1 MATES
6 GIRVRFEKVS
16 AFSNRAQRGDVMNR
30 RYIRWFF
37 VLLVIVAAGVV
48 VWYFARPDPVQ
59 VVVKPVDRGMVERT
73 VANTRAGTVKACRR
87 AKLSPSIGGQIAK
100 LPIREGDTVKT
111 GDLLIEIWNQ
121 DLAAEVTLAVSEA
134 EAARARANAACL
146 NADVAQRDA
155 NRIVNL
161 YKTGATS
168 EERADKA
175 VTEAKALKA
184 DCKAAKASALMSK
197 ARVGVAEATLARTR
211 LIAPFNGVVAEI
223 NGELSEYV
231 TPSPIGIATP
241 PVVDL
246 IDNTCFYVTAP
257 IDEVDVPNIEPG
269 MTARVSLDAFGDR
282 HFEGNVRRIAPYVLD
297 REKQAR
303 TVDVE
308 VEFTTPDDIREML
321 AGYSA
326 DVEIILDVRKN
337 TLRIPTEAVLEG
349 NRVFVYLPDKKLIR
363 ERTFKSGIS
372 NWYYTE
378 VISGLDPDQQVV
390 VNVDRSGIKD
400 GAKVVISQ
408 EAP

>member
-1 MATES
+1 M
-6 GIRVRFEKVS
+6 IR
-16 AFSNRAQRGDVMNR
+16 Q
-30 RYIRWFF
+30 YIRWLIP
-37 VLLVIVAAGVV
+37 VLVIAAAGVII
-48 VWYFARPDPVQ
+48 WYFTRPEPVQ
-59 VVVKPVDRGMVERT
+59 VVIKPVDRGIVERT

-87 AKLSPSIGGQIAK
+87 AKLSPSIGGQIEK
-100 LPIREGDTVKT
+100 LPIREGDQVKS

-121 DLAAEVTLAVSEA
+121 DLAAEVRLVVSEA
-134 EAARARANAACL
+134 EASRARARAACL
-146 NADVAQRDA
+146 NADVAQREA

-161 YKTGATS
+161 RKTGATS
-168 EERADKA
+168 EEKADKA

-184 DCKAAKASALMSK
+184 ECEAAKASALMSK
-197 ARVGVAEATLARTR
+197 AKIGVAKAALDRTR
-211 LIAPFNGVVAEI
+211 LMAPFDGVVAEI

-231 TPSPIGIATP
+231 TPSPVGIAIP

-269 MTARVSLDAFGDR
+269 MNSRVSLDAFGDR
-282 HFEGNVRRIAPYVLD
+282 RFAGEVRRIAPYVLD

-308 VEFTTPDDIREML
+308 VTFTIPGDIRQML

-326 DVEIILDVRKN
+326 DVEIILDVREN

-349 NRVFVYLPDKKLIR
+349 NRVFVYLPDSKMIR

-378 VISGLDPDQQVV
+378 VLSGLKPDELVV
-390 VNVDRSGIKD
+390 VNVDRVGMKD
-400 GAKVVISQ
+400 GAKAVLS
-408 EAP
+408 EGEK

>member
-1 MATES
+1 
-6 GIRVRFEKVS
+6 
-16 AFSNRAQRGDVMNR
+16 MNR
-30 RYIRWFF
+30 RYIRWVI
-37 VLLVIVAAGVV
+37 VLLLVVAAAVI

-59 VVVKPVDRGMVERT
+59 IVVKPVDRGMVERT

-87 AKLSPSIGGQIAK
+87 AKLSPSIGGQISK
-100 LPIREGDTVKT
+100 LPIHEGDTVKS
-111 GDLLIEIWNQ
+111 GDLLVEIWNQ

-134 EAARARANAACL
+134 EAAKARAKAACL

-161 YKTGATS
+161 HKTGAIS
-168 EERADKA
+168 EEKADKA

-184 DCKAAKASALMSK
+184 DCEAAKASALMSK
-197 ARVGVAEATLARTR
+197 ARVGVTRATLDRTR

-282 HFEGNVRRIAPYVLD
+282 RFAGKVRRIAPYVLD

-308 VEFTTPDDIREML
+308 VEFTIPADIREML

-349 NRVFVYLPDKKLIR
+349 NRVFVYLPDNKVIR

-378 VISGLDPDQQVV
+378 VISGLKPDQQVV
-390 VNVDRSGIKD
+390 VNVDRAGIKD
-400 GAKVVISQ
+400 GAKAVLSQ

>member
-1 MATES
+1 MS
-6 GIRVRFEKVS
+6 
-16 AFSNRAQRGDVMNR
+16 R
-30 RYIRWFF
+30 RYIRWFIP
-37 VLLVIVAAGVV
+37 VLIIASAAVT
-48 VWYFARPDPVQ
+48 VWYLTRPDPVQ
-59 VVVKPVDRGMVERT
+59 VVVKPVDLGIVERT

-100 LPIREGDTVKT
+100 LPIREGDTVKS
-111 GDLLIEIWNQ
+111 GDLLLEIWNQ
-121 DLAAEVTLAVSEA
+121 DLAAEVRLVVSEA
-134 EAARARANAACL
+134 EAARARARAACL
-146 NADVAQRDA
+146 NADVAQREA
-155 NRIVNL
+155 KRIVNL
-161 YKTGATS
+161 RKTGATS
-168 EERADKA
+168 EEKADKA
-175 VTEAKALKA
+175 VTEAKALRA
-184 DCKAAKASALMSK
+184 DCEAAKASALMSE
-197 ARVGVAEATLARTR
+197 ARIGVAKATLDRTR

-231 TPSPIGIATP
+231 TPSPLGIATP

-269 MTARVSLDAFGDR
+269 MNSRVSLDAFGDR
-282 HFEGNVRRIAPYVLD
+282 RFAGKVRRIAPYVLD

-308 VEFTTPDDIREML
+308 VKFNIPSDIRQML

-326 DVEIILDVRKN
+326 DVEIILDVREN

-349 NRVFVYLPDKKLIR
+349 NRVLVYLPDTKVIK

-378 VISGLDPDQQVV
+378 VIHGLKPDELVV
-390 VNVDRSGIKD
+390 VNVDRVGMKD
-400 GAKVVISQ
+400 GAKAVLSEGEQ
-408 EAP
+408 